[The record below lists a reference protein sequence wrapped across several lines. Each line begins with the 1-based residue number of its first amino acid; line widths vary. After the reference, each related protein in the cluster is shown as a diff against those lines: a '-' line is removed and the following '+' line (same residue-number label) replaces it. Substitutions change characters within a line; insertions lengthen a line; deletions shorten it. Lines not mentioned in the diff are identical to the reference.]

1 MGVIMQEEG
10 HAMATAEQEVTIGVG
25 GLRFN
30 VRYRQGNDRGPSLRI
45 YGDVEGKPVQLLRFD
60 CFEQR
65 PHFHYD
71 PEGKNNQLRMDKT
84 KVTDPIAWSMDYL
97 RGNVASLVRIA
108 GYGELAAQLD
118 EGALTAALPT
128 VEKAL
133 RDSIPAALPRLEASG
148 LCFAVEYRNTRTDRG
163 PSLQV
168 LGTVEGK
175 PVQLL
180 RFDCFENEPHFHY
193 DPDGKNNRIFLN
205 KARAA
210 DPIAWTIDYLRGNV
224 ASLVRIAGYGE
235 VAERLDEAALT
246 AAMPGVEKALRDSV
260 PHG

>member
-1 MGVIMQEEG
+1 
-10 HAMATAEQEVTIGVG
+10 MATAQPQQGMTIGVA

-30 VRYRQGNDRGPSLRI
+30 VRYSKTNNDRGPSLRI
-45 YGDVEGKPVQLLRFD
+45 YGDVDDKPVQLLRFD
-60 CFEQR
+60 CFEQT

-84 KVTDPIAWSMDYL
+84 KVSDPIAWSMDYL
-97 RGNVASLVRIA
+97 RGNITSLIRVA
-108 GYGELAAQLD
+108 GYGALADQLD
-118 EGALTAALPT
+118 EGVLCAALPT

-133 RDSIPAALPRLEASG
+133 RDSIPAETPGLEASG
-148 LCFAVEYRNTRTDRG
+148 LRFAVEYRNTRTDRG

-168 LGTVEGK
+168 LGDVDGK

-205 KARAA
+205 KARVS
-210 DPIAWTIDYLRGNV
+210 DPIAWTIDYLQGNLT
-224 ASLVRIAGYGE
+224 SLVRIAGYG
-235 VAERLDEAALT
+235 RLADSLNEEALT
-246 AAMPGVEKALRDSV
+246 AAIPGVEKALRDSV
-260 PHG
+260 PRG